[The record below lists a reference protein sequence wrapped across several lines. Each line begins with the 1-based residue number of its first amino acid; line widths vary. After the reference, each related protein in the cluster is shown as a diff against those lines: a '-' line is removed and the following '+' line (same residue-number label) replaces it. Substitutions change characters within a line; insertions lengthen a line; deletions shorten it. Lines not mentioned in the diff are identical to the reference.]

1 MNNQNISKK
10 SNLKDKAYT
19 TFKYVIT
26 TISLFMVIVIFINA
40 FMRYVFNKGF
50 AASEELGRFAFIWLS
65 FMGMTIAYF
74 KGKHV
79 GVDFLAE
86 RFKGGKRLVFDLI
99 TDTIIFIALI
109 AMTYGSILY
118 YQDTMLLK
126 SPATN
131 ISYAYIY
138 IAAIISAILMIFK
151 LFDNIKKQIAV
162 YKQNKS
168 EGSEQ

>member
-1 MNNQNISKK
+1 MDNQSLSKE
-10 SNLKDKAYT
+10 SNMKDKMYT
-19 TFKYVIT
+19 VFKYAIT
-26 TISLFMVIVIFINA
+26 VISLFMVVVIFINA
-40 FMRYVFNKGF
+40 MMRYVFNYGF

-86 RFKGGKRLVFDLI
+86 KFKGGKRLAFDLI
-99 TDTIIFIALI
+99 TDAIIFIALFS
-109 AMTYGSILY
+109 MFYGSVLY
-118 YQDTMLLK
+118 YKETMVLR

-138 IAAIISAILMIFK
+138 IAAIISAILMIVK
-151 LFDNIKKQIAV
+151 LVENIKNQISA
-162 YKQNKS
+162 YKQYKS